1 MNLFRVR
8 TTVFFICLGCALISG
23 CGGSGDKVESSTTS
37 GSPSVLAWDPP
48 QTYEDSAPLD
58 PYKDLDYYEF
68 YVRGDLNFTESDLPV
83 AQVAAVID
91 ILSPDGISYI
101 QTLISEFELANL
113 LPYLPPGSRCYLCI
127 RAVGMDGLKSGFSEP
142 IAWDHS

>member
-1 MNLFRVR
+1 
-8 TTVFFICLGCALISG
+8 
-23 CGGSGDKVESSTTS
+23 
-37 GSPSVLAWDPP
+37 VLAWDPP
-48 QTYEDSAPLD
+48 QTFEDSAPLD

-68 YVRGDLNFTESDLPV
+68 YVRGDLNFTNADLPV

-91 ILSPDGISYI
+91 ILSPDGISSN
-101 QTLISEFELANL
+101 QSLISEFELANL
-113 LPYLPPGSRCYLCI
+113 LPFLPPGSRCYLCI